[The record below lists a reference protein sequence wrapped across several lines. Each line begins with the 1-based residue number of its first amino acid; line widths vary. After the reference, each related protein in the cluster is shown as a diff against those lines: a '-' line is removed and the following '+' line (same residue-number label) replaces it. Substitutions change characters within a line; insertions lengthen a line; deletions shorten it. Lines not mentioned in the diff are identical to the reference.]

1 MKATAVRGGGCW
13 RCDGAEDTAAPCRV
27 TATAALADATLTQSR
42 SRQPTRPARLLRP
55 ARIVETYSAGIK
67 LALVARG
74 EADVYANTYDA
85 FHDWDICAGHVL
97 VEEAGGRVTG
107 LAGQELR
114 YGLPGALQA
123 NGLLASNGRLH
134 DAAV

>member
-1 MKATAVRGGGCW
+1 VRCQVSTV
-13 RCDGAEDTAAPCRV
+13 DTLAA
-27 TATAALADATLTQSR
+27 ATLTQSR
-42 SRQPTRPARLLRP
+42 SRSPDQPTRPVRLLRP
-55 ARIVETYSAGIK
+55 ARVVETYSAGIK

-74 EADVYANTYDA
+74 EADVYVNTYDA
-85 FHDWDICAGHVL
+85 FHDWDICAGHLL

-123 NGLLASNGRLH
+123 NGLLASNGRLQ
-134 DAAV
+134 DAALAAWAAPQ